1 MPVLSQKALFLQE
14 EADTVRLVKC
24 LSFLSRVSIHAPLL
38 DDTLF
43 FYSLMENLLNVIQD
57 TDPSVAA
64 LIEGEQQRQH
74 EGMEF
79 IASENY
85 QSQAVLAAQA
95 SVFANKYSEG
105 FPWRRYYGGQERTD
119 QLEQLAIDRAKALFQ
134 SDHANVQA
142 LSWAAAN
149 ICIYA
154 ALLKPG
160 DTVLWMDLTHGGHL
174 THGSPVTYMSQVF
187 TFVRYGMKNVETG
200 EIDYAALRKTALE
213 HRPQIILAWF
223 SAYPRE
229 LDYTKFAE
237 IAHEVGAVAFAD
249 MSHIG
254 GLIAAG
260 VLKNPLDYG
269 FQVMMTTTH
278 KSLRGPRGALILSQ
292 GTVSNPLKKPE
303 DTIENIP
310 TRIDRAVFP
319 GVQGGPH
326 MNTIAWI
333 TVALHEAAQPSFK
346 TYAQQVLSN
355 AQAMADE
362 FLRRGYKLVTG
373 WTDNHLIVIDFSG
386 TGLDGKMAEDLLEN
400 IWISTSKSTIPNDPN
415 PPFRPSGLRLGTPA
429 MTTRGLKEDDIRQ
442 VVGWMDEALRSGGE
456 EDILSRMRIQVKTMA
471 QQKSI

>member
-1 MPVLSQKALFLQE
+1 MSE
-14 EADTVRLVKC
+14 IYEAIVWV
-24 LSFLSRVSIHAPLL
+24 
-38 DDTLF
+38 
-43 FYSLMENLLNVIQD
+43 
-57 TDPSVAA
+57 DPQVAA
-64 LIEGEQQRQH
+64 YIAWEETRQH
-74 EGMEF
+74 EWMEF

-85 QSQAVLAAQA
+85 QSHAVLSAQS
-95 SVFANKYSEG
+95 SVFANKYSEW

-119 QLEQLAIDRAKALFQ
+119 NLEQLAIDRAKALFR

-142 LSWAAAN
+142 LSGAAAN
-149 ICIYA
+149 ICVYA

-187 TFVRYGMKNVETG
+187 NFVRYGMKNIETG
-200 EIDYAALRKTALE
+200 EIDYDALRKTAQE

-229 LDYTKFAE
+229 LDYAKFAE

-269 FQVMMTTTH
+269 FEVMMTTTH
-278 KSLRGPRGALILSQ
+278 KSLRGPRGALILSK

-303 DTIENIP
+303 DTVENIP

-319 GVQGGPH
+319 WVQGGPH
-326 MNTIAWI
+326 MNTIAGI
-333 TVALHEAAQPSFK
+333 AVALHEAAQPSFQ
-346 TYAQQVLSN
+346 TYAEQVLRN

-373 WTDNHLIVIDFSG
+373 GTDNHLIVVDFSG
-386 TGLDGKMAEDLLEN
+386 TGLDGKMAEDILEK
-400 IWISTSKSTIPNDPN
+400 IGISTSKSTIPNDPN
-415 PPFRPSGLRLGTPA
+415 PPFRPSGLRLWTPA
-429 MTTRGLKEDDIRQ
+429 MTTRGLKEADIRQ
-442 VVGWMDEALRSGGE
+442 VVAWMDEALKSG
-456 EDILSRMRIQVKTMA
+456 EDQAVLQRVREQVKEMA
-471 QQKSI
+471 LKRI